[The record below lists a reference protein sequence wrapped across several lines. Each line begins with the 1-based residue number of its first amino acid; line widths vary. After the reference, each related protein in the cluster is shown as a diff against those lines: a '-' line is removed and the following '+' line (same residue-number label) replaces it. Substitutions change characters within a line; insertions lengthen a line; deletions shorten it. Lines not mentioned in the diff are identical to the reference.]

1 MNARTISLTVRLDGV
16 GALSYSRSDA
26 SIRSF
31 PGAIKD
37 TVFNVFH
44 LPTNSMKICYQDS
57 FSVAFSLLRKPEP
70 RLMFDNLLFF
80 FFGK

>member
-1 MNARTISLTVRLDGV
+1 VNARTISLTVRLDGV

-26 SIRSF
+26 SIRSI

-44 LPTNSMKICYQDS
+44 LPINSM
-57 FSVAFSLLRKPEP
+57 
-70 RLMFDNLLFF
+70 NLI
-80 FFGK
+80 